1 MKKYIKWYYNQRA
14 IVRFF
19 ISFLSGLLFLI
30 LFFLIVN
37 AITGDKWSEG
47 ISIGMIVWLLLTSYW
62 SLSDKKFYDG
72 NQKTKERENN

>member
-1 MKKYIKWYYNQRA
+1 MKKYIKWFYSQRA

-19 ISFLSGLLFLI
+19 ISFLSGLVFLV

-37 AITGDKWSEG
+37 AITGEKWNEG

-62 SLSDKKFYDG
+62 SLSDKKFYVE
-72 NQKTKERENN
+72 NQKPKDNENN

>member
-37 AITGDKWSEG
+37 AITGDKWNEG